1 MSIQLGEAK
10 RRYERHFVS
19 KLTDADAEQMETQH
33 WIDEALDCGY
43 LDPEQAEELR
53 EELMQIGRM
62 LNAMIEKARLFC
74 KQSDHIIRNEA
85 AEYLVDTDD

>member
-33 WIDEALDCGY
+33 WLGEACDCHY
-43 LDPEQAEELR
+43 VDPKQGAELTGEL
-53 EELMQIGRM
+53 LQIGRM
-62 LNAMIEKARLFC
+62 LNSMMAKAYSFC
-74 KQSDHIIRNEA
+74 GQNHSFVREDA
-85 AEYLVDTDD
+85 SEYMVGTDD